1 MASNTGVRKTV
12 LGTKNWVQVVRRHWV
27 NNLGLLPQVGG
38 FDAPM
43 APEFVVLATHRV
55 LLVEQVAT
63 KRNKRIDEGSST
75 SVGEESAA

>member
-1 MASNTGVRKTV
+1 MASNTGVRKAV
-12 LGTKNWVQVVRRHWV
+12 LGTKNWVQVARRHWV
-27 NNLGLLPQVGG
+27 NNLDLLRQVGD

-43 APEFVVLATHRV
+43 APEFVVSAAHRV

-75 SVGEESAA
+75 SVGKESAA